1 MRLIVD
7 AATGL
12 VREQRFG
19 EVSIAR
25 WTRFVTDEPADPTL
39 FRWGGPST
47 TRSDIRQCT
56 RTPPSHFVGV
66 TGALPDRPRARVWQQ
81 PEDTEGLEPTGA

>member
-25 WTRFVTDEPADPTL
+25 WTMFVTGEPADPTL
-39 FRWGGPST
+39 FRWGGP
-47 TRSDIRQCT
+47 
-56 RTPPSHFVGV
+56 
-66 TGALPDRPRARVWQQ
+66 
-81 PEDTEGLEPTGA
+81 